1 MSIDIEQF
9 HGVFFDE
16 SDEHLDDM
24 EQLLMSL
31 DIESP
36 DPEELNSIFRAAHSI
51 KGGSGIFG
59 FDALMNLTHVMENL
73 LDKARN
79 NELSITADIVN
90 VLLET
95 LDVLKDTLNAY
106 RDETPVPEDSI
117 AQRIKI
123 LNEVINGQTTDTA
136 SDSSGAP
143 SVQNENTQNES
154 LQDDSF
160 GFFDDEPGDP
170 ASDSDDSFGFF
181 DDEPVNEVSQEE
193 TIQSNSEDDEGFGFF
208 DDALDESNLTQETS
222 TQKSVKEDEGF
233 GFFDDEETLNT
244 TDMSQTDKSGS
255 AVAGTT
261 KTGEHQ
267 GFGFFEDAPSA
278 SNINTS
284 LESAS
289 GNNAQ
294 SANTPS
300 NTATTSSNV
309 KAPTSGAAPTSTQA
323 KTPSKP
329 PAKKSTARESA
340 SIRVDTT
347 KIDAMVNLVG
357 ELVITQ
363 SMLSM
368 IGQDV
373 EGQVGER
380 LQLAIDELQRNT
392 REIQES
398 VMSMRMLPLTATF
411 NRFPRL
417 VRDLAGK
424 LGKQVELVLQGGST
438 EIDKSLIEK
447 IVDPLTHL
455 VRNSIDHGI
464 ETPEKRAAAGK
475 PEKGTVILSAEQ
487 KGGSIIIS
495 IIDDG
500 GGLHRDKILDKAR
513 SNGLAVSDDM
523 PDSEVWQLIFQP
535 GFSTAEAITDVSGR
549 GVGMDVVRRNIES
562 IGGRIDIESSAGEG
576 SAFFIHLPL
585 TLAIVDGMCVSVG
598 KQIFVIPLLNIIES
612 FQPTKQQLKTLGND
626 TVLYI
631 RDQYWPLVPL
641 YDFMEVEGAA
651 LSPTEGIVV
660 LLESSKKRFG
670 ILVDA
675 LVGQQQVVIKSLE
688 EHYRKVA
695 GIAGATIMG
704 DGKVALIIDA
714 DSIATTYT
722 SSQIEELLS

>member
-31 DIESP
+31 DVESP

-79 NELSITADIVN
+79 NELSVTADIVN

-117 AQRIKI
+117 AERIKI
-123 LNEVINGQTTDTA
+123 LNGVINGQSTDAA
-136 SDSSGAP
+136 SGDGDDSSEV
-143 SVQNENTQNES
+143 SVNAQNES
-154 LQDDSF
+154 AQDDSF
-160 GFFDDEPGDP
+160 GFFDDEPNS
-170 ASDSDDSFGFF
+170 AIEAADDSFGFF
-181 DDEPVNEVSQEE
+181 DDEPVNEALSHGDN
-193 TIQSNSEDDEGFGFF
+193 TKSENNDD
-208 DDALDESNLTQETS
+208 D
-222 TQKSVKEDEGF
+222 GF
-233 GFFDDEETLNT
+233 GFFDDEISNNT
-244 TDMSQTDKSGS
+244 VDAQTE
-255 AVAGTT
+255 TT
-261 KTGEHQ
+261 KAETAEVEQ

-278 SNINTS
+278 TNINTS
-284 LESAS
+284 LEIAS
-289 GNNAQ
+289 SNNAQ
-294 SANTPS
+294 SASTQL
-300 NTATTSSNV
+300 NTATTSNND
-309 KAPTSGAAPTSTQA
+309 KAPTSGVAPTTTQA
-323 KTPSKP
+323 KTPPKP

-464 ETPEKRAAAGK
+464 EMPDKRVAAGK

-513 SNGLAVSDDM
+513 SNGLTVSDDM

-641 YDFMEVEGAA
+641 YDFMEVEDAA

-670 ILVDA
+670 VLVDA

>member
-31 DIESP
+31 DVESP

-79 NELSITADIVN
+79 NELSVTADIVN

-117 AQRIKI
+117 AERIKI
-123 LNEVINGQTTDTA
+123 LNGVINGQSTDAAPGDGDDA
-136 SDSSGAP
+136 SEV
-143 SVQNENTQNES
+143 SVNAQNES
-154 LQDDSF
+154 AQDDSF
-160 GFFDDEPGDP
+160 GFFDDEPNS
-170 ASDSDDSFGFF
+170 AIEAADDSFGFF
-181 DDEPVNEVSQEE
+181 DDEPVNEALSHGDN
-193 TIQSNSEDDEGFGFF
+193 TKSENNDD
-208 DDALDESNLTQETS
+208 D
-222 TQKSVKEDEGF
+222 GF
-233 GFFDDEETLNT
+233 GFFDDEISNNT
-244 TDMSQTDKSGS
+244 VDAQTE
-255 AVAGTT
+255 TT
-261 KTGEHQ
+261 KAETAEVEQ

-278 SNINTS
+278 TNINTS
-284 LESAS
+284 LEIAS
-289 GNNAQ
+289 SNNAQ
-294 SANTPS
+294 SASTQS
-300 NTATTSSNV
+300 NTATTSNND
-309 KAPTSGAAPTSTQA
+309 KAPTSGVAPTTTQA
-323 KTPSKP
+323 KTPPKP

-363 SMLSM
+363 SMLSL

-464 ETPEKRAAAGK
+464 EMPDKRVAAGK

-513 SNGLAVSDDM
+513 SNGLTVSDDM

-562 IGGRIDIESSAGEG
+562 IGGRIDIESSVGEG

-641 YDFMEVEGAA
+641 YDFMEVEDAA

-670 ILVDA
+670 VLVDA

>member
-31 DIESP
+31 DVESP

-79 NELSITADIVN
+79 NELSVTADIVN

-117 AQRIKI
+117 AERIKI
-123 LNEVINGQTTDTA
+123 LNGVINGQSTDAA
-136 SDSSGAP
+136 SGDGDDSSEV
-143 SVQNENTQNES
+143 SVNAQNES
-154 LQDDSF
+154 AQDDSF
-160 GFFDDEPGDP
+160 GFFDDEPNS
-170 ASDSDDSFGFF
+170 AIEAADDSFGFF
-181 DDEPVNEVSQEE
+181 DDEPVNEALSHGDN
-193 TIQSNSEDDEGFGFF
+193 TKSENNDD
-208 DDALDESNLTQETS
+208 D
-222 TQKSVKEDEGF
+222 GF
-233 GFFDDEETLNT
+233 GFFDDEISNNT
-244 TDMSQTDKSGS
+244 VGAQT
-255 AVAGTT
+255 ATT
-261 KTGEHQ
+261 KAETAEVEQ

-278 SNINTS
+278 TNINTS
-284 LESAS
+284 LDIAS
-289 GNNAQ
+289 SNNAQ
-294 SANTPS
+294 SASTQS
-300 NTATTSSNV
+300 NTSTTSNND
-309 KAPTSGAAPTSTQA
+309 KAPTSGVAPTTTQV
-323 KTPSKP
+323 KTPPKP

-464 ETPEKRAAAGK
+464 EMPDKRVAAGK

-513 SNGLAVSDDM
+513 SNGLTVSDDM

-641 YDFMEVEGAA
+641 YDFMEVEDAA

-670 ILVDA
+670 VLVDA

>member
-31 DIESP
+31 DVESP

-79 NELSITADIVN
+79 NELSVTADIVN

-117 AQRIKI
+117 AERIKI
-123 LNEVINGQTTDTA
+123 LNGVINGQSTDA
-136 SDSSGAP
+136 APGDGDDSSEV
-143 SVQNENTQNES
+143 SVNAQNES
-154 LQDDSF
+154 AQDDSF
-160 GFFDDEPGDP
+160 GFFDDEPNS
-170 ASDSDDSFGFF
+170 AIEAADDSFGFF
-181 DDEPVNEVSQEE
+181 DDEPVNEVLSHGDN
-193 TIQSNSEDDEGFGFF
+193 TKSENNDD
-208 DDALDESNLTQETS
+208 D
-222 TQKSVKEDEGF
+222 GF
-233 GFFDDEETLNT
+233 GFFDDEISKNTVDAQTETTNAET
-244 TDMSQTDKSGS
+244 
-255 AVAGTT
+255 AEV
-261 KTGEHQ
+261 EQ

-278 SNINTS
+278 TNINTS
-284 LESAS
+284 LEIAS
-289 GNNAQ
+289 SNNAQ
-294 SANTPS
+294 SASTQL
-300 NTATTSSNV
+300 NTATTSNND
-309 KAPTSGAAPTSTQA
+309 KAPTSGVAPTTTQA
-323 KTPSKP
+323 KTPPKP

-464 ETPEKRAAAGK
+464 EMPDKRVAAGK

-513 SNGLAVSDDM
+513 SNGLTVSDDM

-641 YDFMEVEGAA
+641 YDFMEVEDAA

-670 ILVDA
+670 VLVDA

>member
-31 DIESP
+31 DVESP

-79 NELSITADIVN
+79 NELSVTADIVN

-117 AQRIKI
+117 AERIKI
-123 LNEVINGQTTDTA
+123 LNGVINGQSTDAAPGDGDDA
-136 SDSSGAP
+136 SEV
-143 SVQNENTQNES
+143 SVNAQNES
-154 LQDDSF
+154 AQDDSF
-160 GFFDDEPGDP
+160 GFFDDDP
-170 ASDSDDSFGFF
+170 NSAIEAADDSFGFF
-181 DDEPVNEVSQEE
+181 DNEPVNEALSHGDN
-193 TIQSNSEDDEGFGFF
+193 TKSENNDD
-208 DDALDESNLTQETS
+208 D
-222 TQKSVKEDEGF
+222 GF
-233 GFFDDEETLNT
+233 GFFDDEISNNT
-244 TDMSQTDKSGS
+244 VDAQTE
-255 AVAGTT
+255 TT
-261 KTGEHQ
+261 KAETAEVEQ

-278 SNINTS
+278 TNINTS
-284 LESAS
+284 LEIAS
-289 GNNAQ
+289 SNNAQ
-294 SANTPS
+294 SASTQL
-300 NTATTSSNV
+300 NTATTSNND
-309 KAPTSGAAPTSTQA
+309 KAPTSGVAPTTTQA
-323 KTPSKP
+323 KTPPKP

-363 SMLSM
+363 SMLSL

-464 ETPEKRAAAGK
+464 EMPDKRVAAGK

-513 SNGLAVSDDM
+513 SNGLTVSDDM

-641 YDFMEVEGAA
+641 YDFMEVEDAA

-670 ILVDA
+670 VLVDA

>member
-31 DIESP
+31 DVESP

-79 NELSITADIVN
+79 NELSVTADIVN

-117 AQRIKI
+117 AERIKI
-123 LNEVINGQTTDTA
+123 LNGVINGQSTDAA
-136 SDSSGAP
+136 SGDGDDASEV
-143 SVQNENTQNES
+143 SVNAQNES
-154 LQDDSF
+154 AQDDSF
-160 GFFDDEPGDP
+160 GFFDDEPNS
-170 ASDSDDSFGFF
+170 AIEAADDSFGFF
-181 DDEPVNEVSQEE
+181 DDEPVNEVLSHGDN
-193 TIQSNSEDDEGFGFF
+193 TKSENNDD
-208 DDALDESNLTQETS
+208 D
-222 TQKSVKEDEGF
+222 GF
-233 GFFDDEETLNT
+233 GFFDDEISNNT
-244 TDMSQTDKSGS
+244 VGAQT
-255 AVAGTT
+255 ATT
-261 KTGEHQ
+261 KAETAEVEQ

-278 SNINTS
+278 TNINTS
-284 LESAS
+284 LEIAS
-289 GNNAQ
+289 SNNAQ
-294 SANTPS
+294 SASTQL
-300 NTATTSSNV
+300 NTATTSNND
-309 KAPTSGAAPTSTQA
+309 KAPTSGVAPTTTQA
-323 KTPSKP
+323 KTPPKP

-464 ETPEKRAAAGK
+464 EMPDKRVAAGK

-513 SNGLAVSDDM
+513 SNGLTVSDDM

-641 YDFMEVEGAA
+641 YDFMEVEDAA

-670 ILVDA
+670 VLVDA

>member
-31 DIESP
+31 DVESP

-79 NELSITADIVN
+79 NELSVTADIVN

-117 AQRIKI
+117 AERIKI
-123 LNEVINGQTTDTA
+123 LNGVINGQSTDA
-136 SDSSGAP
+136 APGDGDDSSEV
-143 SVQNENTQNES
+143 SVNAQNES
-154 LQDDSF
+154 AQDDSF
-160 GFFDDEPGDP
+160 GFFDDEPNS
-170 ASDSDDSFGFF
+170 AIEAADDSFGFF
-181 DDEPVNEVSQEE
+181 DEESVNEALSHDDN
-193 TIQSNSEDDEGFGFF
+193 TKSENNDD
-208 DDALDESNLTQETS
+208 D
-222 TQKSVKEDEGF
+222 GF
-233 GFFDDEETLNT
+233 GFFDDEISNNT
-244 TDMSQTDKSGS
+244 VDAQTE
-255 AVAGTT
+255 TT
-261 KTGEHQ
+261 KAETAEVEQ

-278 SNINTS
+278 TNINTS
-284 LESAS
+284 LEIAS
-289 GNNAQ
+289 SNNAQ
-294 SANTPS
+294 SASTQLNI
-300 NTATTSSNV
+300 ATTSNND
-309 KAPTSGAAPTSTQA
+309 KAPTTGVVPTTTQA
-323 KTPSKP
+323 KTPPKP

-464 ETPEKRAAAGK
+464 EMPDKRVAAGK

-513 SNGLAVSDDM
+513 SNGLTVSDDM

-641 YDFMEVEGAA
+641 YDFMEVEDAA

-670 ILVDA
+670 VLVDA

>member
-31 DIESP
+31 DVESP

-79 NELSITADIVN
+79 NEIAVTADIVN

-106 RDETPVPEDSI
+106 RDETAIPKGNIDD
-117 AQRIKI
+117 RIKI
-123 LNEVINGQTTDTA
+123 LNGVINEQSTDA
-136 SDSSGAP
+136 ELSENGALP
-143 SVQNENTQNES
+143 EISANTQSEDNPDE
-154 LQDDSF
+154 SF
-160 GFFDDEPGDP
+160 GFFDDEPTNAG
-170 ASDSDDSFGFF
+170 ANSDDGFGFF
-181 DDEPVNEVSQEE
+181 DDEPIKEELSYNEQAKSER
-193 TIQSNSEDDEGFGFF
+193 NEDD
-208 DDALDESNLTQETS
+208 
-222 TQKSVKEDEGF
+222 GF
-233 GFFDDEETLNT
+233 GFFDDEIPHNSVA
-244 TDMSQTDKSGS
+244 SQTDASV
-255 AVAGTT
+255 AVTT
-261 KTGEHQ
+261 ETIEIETGEEEQ
-267 GFGFFEDAPSA
+267 GFGFFEDVPSA
-278 SNINTS
+278 RHINTT
-284 LESAS
+284 LETAS
-289 GNNAQ
+289 SNHSQ
-294 SANTPS
+294 SAAKQPS
-300 NTATTSSNV
+300 FAATTDLHKTTNTSAASAPAKPVAKPSS
-309 KAPTSGAAPTSTQA
+309 
-323 KTPSKP
+323 
-329 PAKKSTARESA
+329 KKSTARESA
-340 SIRVDTT
+340 SIRVDTA

-368 IGQDV
+368 VGQEV

-464 ETPEKRAAAGK
+464 EMPEKRAAAGK
-475 PEKGTVILSAEQ
+475 SEKGTVILSAEQ

-523 PDSEVWQLIFQP
+523 PDAEVWQLIFQP

-641 YDFMEVEGAA
+641 YDFMEVEDAA

-714 DSIATTYT
+714 DSIATTYP
-722 SSQIEELLS
+722 SSQIKELLS

>member
-31 DIESP
+31 DVESP

-79 NELSITADIVN
+79 NELSVTADIVN

-117 AQRIKI
+117 AERIKI
-123 LNEVINGQTTDTA
+123 LNGVINGQSTDLA
-136 SDSSGAP
+136 PGDGDDSSEV
-143 SVQNENTQNES
+143 SVNAQNES
-154 LQDDSF
+154 AQDDSF
-160 GFFDDEPGDP
+160 GFFDDEPNS
-170 ASDSDDSFGFF
+170 AIAAADDSFGFF
-181 DDEPVNEVSQEE
+181 DDEPVYEALSHGDN
-193 TIQSNSEDDEGFGFF
+193 TKSENNDD
-208 DDALDESNLTQETS
+208 D
-222 TQKSVKEDEGF
+222 GF
-233 GFFDDEETLNT
+233 GFFDDEISNNT
-244 TDMSQTDKSGS
+244 VDAQTE
-255 AVAGTT
+255 TT
-261 KTGEHQ
+261 KAETAEVEQ

-278 SNINTS
+278 TNINTS
-284 LESAS
+284 LEIAS
-289 GNNAQ
+289 SNNAQ
-294 SANTPS
+294 STSTQS
-300 NTATTSSNV
+300 NTATTSNSNND
-309 KAPTSGAAPTSTQA
+309 KAPRSGVAPTTTQA
-323 KTPSKP
+323 KTPPKP

-424 LGKQVELVLQGGST
+424 LGKQVELVLQGGTT

-464 ETPEKRAAAGK
+464 EMPDKRVAAGK

-513 SNGLAVSDDM
+513 SNGLTVSDDM

-641 YDFMEVEGAA
+641 YDFMEVEDAA

-670 ILVDA
+670 VLVDA

>member
-31 DIESP
+31 DVESP

-79 NELSITADIVN
+79 NELSVTADIVN

-117 AQRIKI
+117 AERIKI
-123 LNEVINGQTTDTA
+123 LNGVINGQSTDAA
-136 SDSSGAP
+136 SGDGDDASEV
-143 SVQNENTQNES
+143 SVNAQNES
-154 LQDDSF
+154 AQDDSF
-160 GFFDDEPGDP
+160 GFFDDEPNS
-170 ASDSDDSFGFF
+170 AIEAADDSFGFF
-181 DDEPVNEVSQEE
+181 DDEPVNEALSHGDN
-193 TIQSNSEDDEGFGFF
+193 TKSENNDD
-208 DDALDESNLTQETS
+208 D
-222 TQKSVKEDEGF
+222 GF
-233 GFFDDEETLNT
+233 GFFDDEISNNT
-244 TDMSQTDKSGS
+244 VGAQT
-255 AVAGTT
+255 ATT
-261 KTGEHQ
+261 KAETAEVEQ

-278 SNINTS
+278 TNINTS
-284 LESAS
+284 LEIAS
-289 GNNAQ
+289 SNNAQ
-294 SANTPS
+294 SASTQS
-300 NTATTSSNV
+300 NTATTSNND
-309 KAPTSGAAPTSTQA
+309 KAPTSGVAPTTTQA
-323 KTPSKP
+323 KTPPKP

-464 ETPEKRAAAGK
+464 EMPDKRVAAGK

-513 SNGLAVSDDM
+513 SNGLTVSDDM

-641 YDFMEVEGAA
+641 YDFMEVEDAA

-670 ILVDA
+670 VLVDA

>member
-31 DIESP
+31 DVESP

-79 NELSITADIVN
+79 NELSVTADIVN

-117 AQRIKI
+117 AERIKI
-123 LNEVINGQTTDTA
+123 LNGVINGQSTDAA
-136 SDSSGAP
+136 SGDGDDASEV
-143 SVQNENTQNES
+143 SVNAQNES
-154 LQDDSF
+154 AQDDSF
-160 GFFDDEPGDP
+160 GFFDDEPNS
-170 ASDSDDSFGFF
+170 AIEAADDSFGFF
-181 DDEPVNEVSQEE
+181 DNEPVNEALSHGDN
-193 TIQSNSEDDEGFGFF
+193 TKSENNDD
-208 DDALDESNLTQETS
+208 D
-222 TQKSVKEDEGF
+222 GF
-233 GFFDDEETLNT
+233 GFFDDEISNNT
-244 TDMSQTDKSGS
+244 VDAQTE
-255 AVAGTT
+255 TT
-261 KTGEHQ
+261 KAETAEVEQ

-278 SNINTS
+278 TNINTS
-284 LESAS
+284 LEIAS
-289 GNNAQ
+289 SNNAQ
-294 SANTPS
+294 SASTQL
-300 NTATTSSNV
+300 NTATTSNND
-309 KAPTSGAAPTSTQA
+309 KAPTTGVAPTTTQA
-323 KTPSKP
+323 KTPPKP

-464 ETPEKRAAAGK
+464 EMPDKRVAAGK

-513 SNGLAVSDDM
+513 SNGLTVSDDM

-641 YDFMEVEGAA
+641 YDFMEVEDAA

-670 ILVDA
+670 VLVDA

>member
-31 DIESP
+31 DVESP

-79 NELSITADIVN
+79 NELSVTADIVN

-117 AQRIKI
+117 AERIKI
-123 LNEVINGQTTDTA
+123 LNGVINGQSTDAAPGDGDDA
-136 SDSSGAP
+136 SEV
-143 SVQNENTQNES
+143 SVNAQNES
-154 LQDDSF
+154 AQDDSF
-160 GFFDDEPGDP
+160 GFFDDEPNS
-170 ASDSDDSFGFF
+170 AIEAADDSFGFF
-181 DDEPVNEVSQEE
+181 DDEPVNEVLSHGDN
-193 TIQSNSEDDEGFGFF
+193 TKSENNDD
-208 DDALDESNLTQETS
+208 D
-222 TQKSVKEDEGF
+222 GF
-233 GFFDDEETLNT
+233 GFFDDEISNNT
-244 TDMSQTDKSGS
+244 VDAQTE
-255 AVAGTT
+255 TT
-261 KTGEHQ
+261 KAETAEVEQ

-278 SNINTS
+278 TNINTS
-284 LESAS
+284 LEIAS
-289 GNNAQ
+289 SNNAQ
-294 SANTPS
+294 SASTQS
-300 NTATTSSNV
+300 NTATTSNND
-309 KAPTSGAAPTSTQA
+309 KAPTSGVAPTTTQA
-323 KTPSKP
+323 KTPPKP

-363 SMLSM
+363 SMLSL

-464 ETPEKRAAAGK
+464 EMPDKRVAAGK

-513 SNGLAVSDDM
+513 SNGLTVSDDM

-641 YDFMEVEGAA
+641 YDFMEVEDAA

-670 ILVDA
+670 VLVDA

>member
-16 SDEHLDDM
+16 SDEHLDAM
-24 EQLLMSL
+24 EQLLMAL
-31 DIESP
+31 DVDAP
-36 DPEELNSIFRAAHSI
+36 DAEELNSIFRAAHSI

-79 NELSITADIVN
+79 QELVITTNIVN

-95 LDVLKDTLNAY
+95 LDVLKATLDAY
-106 RDETPVPEDSI
+106 RNDSPVPEQDIST
-117 AQRIKI
+117 RIEL
-123 LNEVINGQTTDTA
+123 LNGVINGKSIQPDAKKSATDTDLDDGFGFFDDSINSAEEGNTEDA
-136 SDSSGAP
+136 SDEA
-143 SVQNENTQNES
+143 
-154 LQDDSF
+154 F
-160 GFFDDEPGDP
+160 GFFDDEPNVL
-170 ASDSDDSFGFF
+170 ATT
-181 DDEPVNEVSQEE
+181 EE
-193 TIQSNSEDDEGFGFF
+193 DQGFGFF
-208 DDALDESNLTQETS
+208 DDSPASLAP
-222 TQKSVKEDEGF
+222 
-233 GFFDDEETLNT
+233 
-244 TDMSQTDKSGS
+244 TDK
-255 AVAGTT
+255 
-261 KTGEHQ
+261 HD
-267 GFGFFEDAPSA
+267 GFGFFEDIA
-278 SNINTS
+278 
-284 LESAS
+284 
-289 GNNAQ
+289 
-294 SANTPS
+294 TPEP
-300 NTATTSSNV
+300 
-309 KAPTSGAAPTSTQA
+309 KAPLHTEKLSEESDLAQIAKLSGVGQRTKVENQNSPPSPPTKKVAQKQS
-323 KTPSKP
+323 
-329 PAKKSTARESA
+329 KKSNLKEAS

-347 KIDAMVNLVG
+347 KIDSMVNLVG

-368 IGQDV
+368 IGEEV

-380 LQLAIDELQRNT
+380 MQLAIAELQRNT

-424 LGKQVELVLQGGST
+424 LNKKVELVLQGGTT

-464 ETPEKRAAAGK
+464 ELPEKRVAAGK
-475 PEKGTVILSAEQ
+475 PEQGTVILSAEQ

-500 GGLHRDKILDKAR
+500 GGLHRDKIMEKAR
-513 SNGLAVSDDM
+513 SNGLAVTDDM
-523 PDSEVWQLIFQP
+523 PDAQVWQLIFQA

-576 SAFFIHLPL
+576 SGFFIHLPL

-598 KQIFVIPLLNIIES
+598 NQIFVIPLLNIIES

-641 YDFMEVEGAA
+641 CDFMDVEGGA
-651 LSPTEGIVV
+651 SNPTEGVVV

-722 SSQIEELLS
+722 SSQLEELLS

>member
-31 DIESP
+31 DVESP

-79 NELSITADIVN
+79 NELSVTADIVN

-117 AQRIKI
+117 AERIKI
-123 LNEVINGQTTDTA
+123 LNGVINGQSTDLA
-136 SDSSGAP
+136 PGDGDDSSEV
-143 SVQNENTQNES
+143 SVNAQNKS
-154 LQDDSF
+154 AQDDSF
-160 GFFDDEPGDP
+160 GFFDDEPNS
-170 ASDSDDSFGFF
+170 AIEAADDSFGFF
-181 DDEPVNEVSQEE
+181 DDEPVNEALSHDDN
-193 TIQSNSEDDEGFGFF
+193 TKSENNDDDGFGFF
-208 DDALDESNLTQETS
+208 DNEISNSTVDA
-222 TQKSVKEDEGF
+222 
-233 GFFDDEETLNT
+233 
-244 TDMSQTDKSGS
+244 QTE
-255 AVAGTT
+255 TT
-261 KTGEHQ
+261 KAKTAEEEQ

-278 SNINTS
+278 TNINTS
-284 LESAS
+284 LEIASSNNVQSAS
-289 GNNAQ
+289 TQ
-294 SANTPS
+294 L
-300 NTATTSSNV
+300 NTATTSNND
-309 KAPTSGAAPTSTQA
+309 KAPTSGVAPTTTQA
-323 KTPSKP
+323 KTPPKP

-464 ETPEKRAAAGK
+464 EMPDKRVAAGK

-487 KGGSIIIS
+487 KGGSIIINNT
-495 IIDDG
+495 DNG

-513 SNGLAVSDDM
+513 SNGLTVSDDM

-641 YDFMEVEGAA
+641 YDFMEVEDAA

-670 ILVDA
+670 VLVDA

>member
-24 EQLLMSL
+24 EQLLMNL
-31 DIESP
+31 DVESP

-79 NELSITADIVN
+79 NELSVTADIVN

-117 AQRIKI
+117 AERIKI
-123 LNEVINGQTTDTA
+123 LNGVINGQSTDA
-136 SDSSGAP
+136 AP
-143 SVQNENTQNES
+143 GDGDDPSEVSVNAQNES
-154 LQDDSF
+154 AQDDSF
-160 GFFDDEPGDP
+160 GFFDDEPNG
-170 ASDSDDSFGFF
+170 AIEAADDGFGFF
-181 DDEPVNEVSQEE
+181 DDEPVNEAHSH
-193 TIQSNSEDDEGFGFF
+193 DDNTKSDNN
-208 DDALDESNLTQETS
+208 DDD
-222 TQKSVKEDEGF
+222 GF
-233 GFFDDEETLNT
+233 GFFDDEISNDTV
-244 TDMSQTDKSGS
+244 DAQTE
-255 AVAGTT
+255 TT
-261 KTGEHQ
+261 KTETAEEEQ

-278 SNINTS
+278 TNINTS
-284 LESAS
+284 LEIAS
-289 GNNAQ
+289 SNNAQ
-294 SANTPS
+294 SASTQS
-300 NTATTSSNV
+300 NTATTSNND
-309 KAPTSGAAPTSTQA
+309 KAPTSGVAPTTTQA
-323 KTPSKP
+323 KTPPKP

-464 ETPEKRAAAGK
+464 EMPDKRVAAGK

-513 SNGLAVSDDM
+513 SNGLTVSDDM

-641 YDFMEVEGAA
+641 YDFMEVEDAA

-670 ILVDA
+670 VLVDA

>member
-31 DIESP
+31 DVESP

-79 NELSITADIVN
+79 NELSVTADIVN

-117 AQRIKI
+117 AERIKI
-123 LNEVINGQTTDTA
+123 LNGVINGQSTDAA
-136 SDSSGAP
+136 SGDGDDASEV
-143 SVQNENTQNES
+143 SVNAQNES
-154 LQDDSF
+154 AQDDSF
-160 GFFDDEPGDP
+160 GFFDDEPNS
-170 ASDSDDSFGFF
+170 AIEAADDSFGFF
-181 DDEPVNEVSQEE
+181 DDEPVNEALSHGDN
-193 TIQSNSEDDEGFGFF
+193 TKSENNDD
-208 DDALDESNLTQETS
+208 D
-222 TQKSVKEDEGF
+222 GF
-233 GFFDDEETLNT
+233 GFFDDEISNNT
-244 TDMSQTDKSGS
+244 VGAQT
-255 AVAGTT
+255 ATT
-261 KTGEHQ
+261 KAETAEVEQ

-278 SNINTS
+278 TNINTS
-284 LESAS
+284 LEIAS
-289 GNNAQ
+289 SNNAQ
-294 SANTPS
+294 SASTQL
-300 NTATTSSNV
+300 NTATTSNND
-309 KAPTSGAAPTSTQA
+309 KAPTSGVAPTTTQA
-323 KTPSKP
+323 KTPPKP

-464 ETPEKRAAAGK
+464 EMPDKRVAAGN

-513 SNGLAVSDDM
+513 SNGLTVSDDM

-641 YDFMEVEGAA
+641 YDFMEVEDAA

-670 ILVDA
+670 VLVDA

>member
-31 DIESP
+31 DVESP

-79 NELSITADIVN
+79 NELSVTADIVN

-117 AQRIKI
+117 AERIKI
-123 LNEVINGQTTDTA
+123 LNGVINGQSTDAAPGDGDDA
-136 SDSSGAP
+136 SEV
-143 SVQNENTQNES
+143 SVNAQNES
-154 LQDDSF
+154 AQDDSF
-160 GFFDDEPGDP
+160 GFFDDEPNS
-170 ASDSDDSFGFF
+170 AIEAADDSFGFF
-181 DDEPVNEVSQEE
+181 DDEPVNEVLSHGDN
-193 TIQSNSEDDEGFGFF
+193 TKSENNDD
-208 DDALDESNLTQETS
+208 D
-222 TQKSVKEDEGF
+222 GF
-233 GFFDDEETLNT
+233 GFFDDEISNNT
-244 TDMSQTDKSGS
+244 VDAQTE
-255 AVAGTT
+255 TT
-261 KTGEHQ
+261 KAETAEVEQ

-278 SNINTS
+278 TNINTS
-284 LESAS
+284 LEIAS
-289 GNNAQ
+289 SNNAQ
-294 SANTPS
+294 SASTQL
-300 NTATTSSNV
+300 NTATTSNND
-309 KAPTSGAAPTSTQA
+309 KAPTTGVAPTTTQA
-323 KTPSKP
+323 KTPPKP

-363 SMLSM
+363 SMLSL

-464 ETPEKRAAAGK
+464 EMPDKRVAAGK

-513 SNGLAVSDDM
+513 SNGLTVSDDM

-641 YDFMEVEGAA
+641 YDFMEVEDAA

-670 ILVDA
+670 VLVDA

>member
-31 DIESP
+31 DVESP

-79 NELSITADIVN
+79 NELSVTADIVN

-117 AQRIKI
+117 AERIKI
-123 LNEVINGQTTDTA
+123 LNGVINGQSTDAAPGDGDDA
-136 SDSSGAP
+136 SEV
-143 SVQNENTQNES
+143 SVNAQNES
-154 LQDDSF
+154 AQDDSF
-160 GFFDDEPGDP
+160 GFFDDDP
-170 ASDSDDSFGFF
+170 NSAIEAADDSFGFF
-181 DDEPVNEVSQEE
+181 DNEPVNEALSHGDN
-193 TIQSNSEDDEGFGFF
+193 TKSENNDD
-208 DDALDESNLTQETS
+208 D
-222 TQKSVKEDEGF
+222 GF
-233 GFFDDEETLNT
+233 GFFDDEISNNT
-244 TDMSQTDKSGS
+244 VDAQTE
-255 AVAGTT
+255 TT
-261 KTGEHQ
+261 KAETAEVEQ

-278 SNINTS
+278 TNINTS
-284 LESAS
+284 LEIAS
-289 GNNAQ
+289 SNNAQ
-294 SANTPS
+294 SASTQL
-300 NTATTSSNV
+300 NTATTSNND
-309 KAPTSGAAPTSTQA
+309 KAPTTGVAPTTTQA
-323 KTPSKP
+323 KTPPKP

-464 ETPEKRAAAGK
+464 EMPDKRVAAGK

-513 SNGLAVSDDM
+513 SNGLTVSDDM

-641 YDFMEVEGAA
+641 YDFMEVEDAA

-670 ILVDA
+670 VLVDA

>member
-31 DIESP
+31 DVESP

-79 NELSITADIVN
+79 NELSVTADIVN

-117 AQRIKI
+117 AERIKI
-123 LNEVINGQTTDTA
+123 LNGVINGQSTDAT
-136 SDSSGAP
+136 SGDGDDSSEV
-143 SVQNENTQNES
+143 SVNAQNES
-154 LQDDSF
+154 AQDDSF
-160 GFFDDEPGDP
+160 GFFDDDP
-170 ASDSDDSFGFF
+170 NSAIEAADDSFGFF
-181 DDEPVNEVSQEE
+181 DNEPVNEALSHGDN
-193 TIQSNSEDDEGFGFF
+193 TKSENNDD
-208 DDALDESNLTQETS
+208 D
-222 TQKSVKEDEGF
+222 GF
-233 GFFDDEETLNT
+233 GFFDDEISNDTV
-244 TDMSQTDKSGS
+244 DAQTE
-255 AVAGTT
+255 TT
-261 KTGEHQ
+261 KTETAEEER

-278 SNINTS
+278 TNINTS
-284 LESAS
+284 LEIAS
-289 GNNAQ
+289 SNNAQ
-294 SANTPS
+294 SASTQS
-300 NTATTSSNV
+300 NTATTSNND
-309 KAPTSGAAPTSTQA
+309 KAPTTGVAPTTTQA
-323 KTPSKP
+323 KTPTKP
-329 PAKKSTARESA
+329 SAKKSTARESA

-464 ETPEKRAAAGK
+464 EMPDKRVAAGK

-513 SNGLAVSDDM
+513 SNGLTVSDDM

-641 YDFMEVEGAA
+641 YDFMEVEDAA

-670 ILVDA
+670 VLVDA

>member
-31 DIESP
+31 DVESP

-79 NELSITADIVN
+79 NELSVTADIVN

-117 AQRIKI
+117 AERIKI
-123 LNEVINGQTTDTA
+123 LNGVINGQSTDAAPGDGDDA
-136 SDSSGAP
+136 SEV
-143 SVQNENTQNES
+143 SVNAQNES
-154 LQDDSF
+154 AQDDSF
-160 GFFDDEPGDP
+160 GFFDDEPNS
-170 ASDSDDSFGFF
+170 AIEAADDSFGFF
-181 DDEPVNEVSQEE
+181 DNEPVNEALSHGDN
-193 TIQSNSEDDEGFGFF
+193 TKSENNDD
-208 DDALDESNLTQETS
+208 D
-222 TQKSVKEDEGF
+222 GF
-233 GFFDDEETLNT
+233 GFFDDEISKNTVDAQTETTNAET
-244 TDMSQTDKSGS
+244 
-255 AVAGTT
+255 AEV
-261 KTGEHQ
+261 EQ

-278 SNINTS
+278 TNINTS
-284 LESAS
+284 LEIAS
-289 GNNAQ
+289 SNNAQ
-294 SANTPS
+294 SASTQL
-300 NTATTSSNV
+300 NTATTSNND
-309 KAPTSGAAPTSTQA
+309 KAPTSGVAPTTTQA
-323 KTPSKP
+323 KTPPKP

-464 ETPEKRAAAGK
+464 EMPDKRVAAGK

-513 SNGLAVSDDM
+513 SNGLTVSDDM

-641 YDFMEVEGAA
+641 YDFMEVEDAA

-670 ILVDA
+670 VLVDA

>member
-31 DIESP
+31 DVESP

-79 NELSITADIVN
+79 NELSVTADIVN

-117 AQRIKI
+117 AERIKI
-123 LNEVINGQTTDTA
+123 LNGVINGQSTDAAPGDGDDA
-136 SDSSGAP
+136 SEV
-143 SVQNENTQNES
+143 SVNAQNES
-154 LQDDSF
+154 AQDDSF
-160 GFFDDEPGDP
+160 GFFDDEPNS
-170 ASDSDDSFGFF
+170 AIEAADDSFGFF
-181 DDEPVNEVSQEE
+181 DDEPVNEVLSHGDN
-193 TIQSNSEDDEGFGFF
+193 TKSENNDD
-208 DDALDESNLTQETS
+208 D
-222 TQKSVKEDEGF
+222 GF
-233 GFFDDEETLNT
+233 GFFDDEISNNT
-244 TDMSQTDKSGS
+244 VDAQTE
-255 AVAGTT
+255 TT
-261 KTGEHQ
+261 KAETAEVEQ

-278 SNINTS
+278 TNINTS
-284 LESAS
+284 LEIAS
-289 GNNAQ
+289 SNNAQ
-294 SANTPS
+294 SASTQL
-300 NTATTSSNV
+300 NTATTSNND
-309 KAPTSGAAPTSTQA
+309 KAPTSGVAPTTTQA
-323 KTPSKP
+323 KTPPKP

-464 ETPEKRAAAGK
+464 EMPDKRVAAGK

-513 SNGLAVSDDM
+513 SNGLTVSDDM

-641 YDFMEVEGAA
+641 YDFMEVEDAA

-670 ILVDA
+670 VLVDA

>member
-31 DIESP
+31 DVESP

-79 NELSITADIVN
+79 NELSVTADIVN

-117 AQRIKI
+117 AERIKI
-123 LNEVINGQTTDTA
+123 LNGVINGQSTDLA
-136 SDSSGAP
+136 PGDGDDSSEV
-143 SVQNENTQNES
+143 SVNAQNES
-154 LQDDSF
+154 AQDDSF
-160 GFFDDEPGDP
+160 GFFDDEPNS
-170 ASDSDDSFGFF
+170 AIAAADDSFGFF
-181 DDEPVNEVSQEE
+181 DDEPVNEALSHGDN
-193 TIQSNSEDDEGFGFF
+193 TKSENNDD
-208 DDALDESNLTQETS
+208 D
-222 TQKSVKEDEGF
+222 GF
-233 GFFDDEETLNT
+233 GFFDDEISNNT
-244 TDMSQTDKSGS
+244 VDAQTE
-255 AVAGTT
+255 TT
-261 KTGEHQ
+261 KAETAEVEQ

-278 SNINTS
+278 TNINTS
-284 LESAS
+284 LEIAS
-289 GNNAQ
+289 SNNAQ
-294 SANTPS
+294 SASTQL
-300 NTATTSSNV
+300 NTATTSNND
-309 KAPTSGAAPTSTQA
+309 KAPTSGVAPTTTQA
-323 KTPSKP
+323 KTPPKP

-464 ETPEKRAAAGK
+464 EMPDKRVAAGK

-513 SNGLAVSDDM
+513 SNGLTVSDDM

-641 YDFMEVEGAA
+641 YDFMEVEDAA

-670 ILVDA
+670 VLVDA

>member
-31 DIESP
+31 DVESP

-79 NELSITADIVN
+79 NELSVTADIVN

-117 AQRIKI
+117 AERIKI
-123 LNEVINGQTTDTA
+123 LNGVINGQSTDAA
-136 SDSSGAP
+136 SGDGDDASEV
-143 SVQNENTQNES
+143 SVNAQNES
-154 LQDDSF
+154 AQDDSF
-160 GFFDDEPGDP
+160 GFFDDEPNS
-170 ASDSDDSFGFF
+170 AIEAADDSFGFF
-181 DDEPVNEVSQEE
+181 DDEPVNEALSHGDN
-193 TIQSNSEDDEGFGFF
+193 TKSENNDD
-208 DDALDESNLTQETS
+208 D
-222 TQKSVKEDEGF
+222 GF
-233 GFFDDEETLNT
+233 GFFDDEISNNT
-244 TDMSQTDKSGS
+244 VGAQT
-255 AVAGTT
+255 ATT
-261 KTGEHQ
+261 KAETAEVEQ

-278 SNINTS
+278 TNINTS
-284 LESAS
+284 LEIAS
-289 GNNAQ
+289 SNNAQ
-294 SANTPS
+294 SASTQL
-300 NTATTSSNV
+300 NTATTSNND
-309 KAPTSGAAPTSTQA
+309 KAPTSGVAPTTTQA
-323 KTPSKP
+323 KTPPKP
-329 PAKKSTARESA
+329 PAKKSAARESA

-464 ETPEKRAAAGK
+464 EMPDKRVAAGK

-513 SNGLAVSDDM
+513 SNGLTVSDDM

-612 FQPTKQQLKTLGND
+612 FQSTKQQLKTLGND

-641 YDFMEVEGAA
+641 YDFMEVEDAA

-670 ILVDA
+670 VLVDA

>member
-31 DIESP
+31 DVESP

-79 NELSITADIVN
+79 NELSVTADIVN

-117 AQRIKI
+117 AERIKI
-123 LNEVINGQTTDTA
+123 LNGVINGQSTDAAPGDGDDA
-136 SDSSGAP
+136 SEV
-143 SVQNENTQNES
+143 SVNAQNES
-154 LQDDSF
+154 AQDDSF
-160 GFFDDEPGDP
+160 GFFDDEPNS
-170 ASDSDDSFGFF
+170 AIEAADDSFGFF
-181 DDEPVNEVSQEE
+181 DNEPVNEALSHGDN
-193 TIQSNSEDDEGFGFF
+193 TKSENNDD
-208 DDALDESNLTQETS
+208 D
-222 TQKSVKEDEGF
+222 GF
-233 GFFDDEETLNT
+233 GFFDDEISNNT
-244 TDMSQTDKSGS
+244 VDAQTE
-255 AVAGTT
+255 TT
-261 KTGEHQ
+261 KAETAEVEQ

-278 SNINTS
+278 TNINTS
-284 LESAS
+284 LEIAS
-289 GNNAQ
+289 SNNAQ
-294 SANTPS
+294 SASTQS
-300 NTATTSSNV
+300 NTATTSNND
-309 KAPTSGAAPTSTQA
+309 KAPTTGVAPTTTQA
-323 KTPSKP
+323 KTPPKP

-363 SMLSM
+363 SMLSL

-464 ETPEKRAAAGK
+464 EMPDKRVAAGK

-513 SNGLAVSDDM
+513 SNGLTVSDDM

-641 YDFMEVEGAA
+641 YDFMEVEDAA

-670 ILVDA
+670 VLVDA

>member
-1 MSIDIEQF
+1 MSINIEQF
-9 HGVFFDE
+9 HSVFFDE

-31 DIESP
+31 DVESP

-79 NELSITADIVN
+79 NELSMTAAIVN

-117 AQRIKI
+117 AERITI
-123 LNEVINGQTTDTA
+123 LNGVINAQTSDIAIDA
-136 SDSSGAP
+136 SGESSNAIEDMPNEGA
-143 SVQNENTQNES
+143 
-154 LQDDSF
+154 QDDGF
-160 GFFDDEPGDP
+160 GFFDDDLNG
-170 ASDSDDSFGFF
+170 SVSVSDDGFGFF
-181 DDEPVNEVSQEE
+181 DDEPVNEDVIQDETTQKNAEE
-193 TIQSNSEDDEGFGFF
+193 GDGFGFF
-208 DDALDESNLTQETS
+208 DETLSANQVNTALEAQSSNEVQSASTQSDTTPTSNDVKALKSGAASTS
-222 TQKSVKEDEGF
+222 TQTSTPPK
-233 GFFDDEETLNT
+233 
-244 TDMSQTDKSGS
+244 
-255 AVAGTT
+255 
-261 KTGEHQ
+261 
-267 GFGFFEDAPSA
+267 PSA
-278 SNINTS
+278 
-284 LESAS
+284 
-289 GNNAQ
+289 
-294 SANTPS
+294 
-300 NTATTSSNV
+300 
-309 KAPTSGAAPTSTQA
+309 
-323 KTPSKP
+323 
-329 PAKKSTARESA
+329 KKGTARESA

-464 ETPEKRAAAGK
+464 ESPEKRVAAGK

-513 SNGLAVSDDM
+513 SNGLAVSADM
-523 PDSEVWQLIFQP
+523 PDSEVWQLIFQA

-612 FQPTKQQLKTLGND
+612 FQPTKQQIKTLGND

-641 YDFMEVEGAA
+641 YDFMEVEDAA

-670 ILVDA
+670 VLVDA

-722 SSQIEELLS
+722 SNQIEELVS

>member
-31 DIESP
+31 DVESP

-79 NELSITADIVN
+79 NELSVTADIVN

-117 AQRIKI
+117 AERIKI
-123 LNEVINGQTTDTA
+123 LNGVINGQSTDAAPGDGDDA
-136 SDSSGAP
+136 SEV
-143 SVQNENTQNES
+143 SVNAQNES
-154 LQDDSF
+154 AQDDSF
-160 GFFDDEPGDP
+160 GFFDDEPNS
-170 ASDSDDSFGFF
+170 AIEAADDSFGFF
-181 DDEPVNEVSQEE
+181 DNEPVNEALSHGDN
-193 TIQSNSEDDEGFGFF
+193 TKSENNDD
-208 DDALDESNLTQETS
+208 D
-222 TQKSVKEDEGF
+222 GF
-233 GFFDDEETLNT
+233 GFFDDEISNNT
-244 TDMSQTDKSGS
+244 VDAQTE
-255 AVAGTT
+255 TT
-261 KTGEHQ
+261 KAETAEVEQ

-278 SNINTS
+278 TNINTS
-284 LESAS
+284 LEIAS
-289 GNNAQ
+289 SNNAQ
-294 SANTPS
+294 SASTQS
-300 NTATTSSNV
+300 NTATTSNND
-309 KAPTSGAAPTSTQA
+309 KAPTSGVAPTTTQA
-323 KTPSKP
+323 KTPPKP

-464 ETPEKRAAAGK
+464 EMPDKRVAAGK

-513 SNGLAVSDDM
+513 SNGLTVSDDM

-562 IGGRIDIESSAGEG
+562 IGGRIDIESSVGEG

-641 YDFMEVEGAA
+641 YDFMEVEDAA

-670 ILVDA
+670 VLVDA

>member
-31 DIESP
+31 DVESP

-79 NELSITADIVN
+79 NELSVTADIVN

-117 AQRIKI
+117 AERIKI
-123 LNEVINGQTTDTA
+123 LNGVINGQSTDAA
-136 SDSSGAP
+136 SGDGDDSSEV
-143 SVQNENTQNES
+143 SVNAQNES
-154 LQDDSF
+154 AQDDSF
-160 GFFDDEPGDP
+160 GFFDDEPNS
-170 ASDSDDSFGFF
+170 AIEAADDSFGFF
-181 DDEPVNEVSQEE
+181 DDEPVNEALSHGDN
-193 TIQSNSEDDEGFGFF
+193 TKSENNDD
-208 DDALDESNLTQETS
+208 D
-222 TQKSVKEDEGF
+222 GF
-233 GFFDDEETLNT
+233 GFFDDEISNNT
-244 TDMSQTDKSGS
+244 VGAQT
-255 AVAGTT
+255 ATT
-261 KTGEHQ
+261 KAETAEVEQ

-278 SNINTS
+278 TNINTS
-284 LESAS
+284 LDIAS
-289 GNNAQ
+289 SNNAQ
-294 SANTPS
+294 SASTQS
-300 NTATTSSNV
+300 NTSTTSNND
-309 KAPTSGAAPTSTQA
+309 KTPTSGVAPTTTQV
-323 KTPSKP
+323 KTPPKP

-464 ETPEKRAAAGK
+464 EMPDKRVAAGK

-513 SNGLAVSDDM
+513 SNGLTVSDDM

-641 YDFMEVEGAA
+641 YDFMEVEDAA

-670 ILVDA
+670 VLVDA

>member
-31 DIESP
+31 DVESP

-79 NELSITADIVN
+79 NELSVTADIVN

-117 AQRIKI
+117 AERIKI
-123 LNEVINGQTTDTA
+123 LNGVINGQSTDLAPGDGDDA
-136 SDSSGAP
+136 SEV
-143 SVQNENTQNES
+143 SVNAQNES
-154 LQDDSF
+154 AQDDSF
-160 GFFDDEPGDP
+160 GFFDDEPNS
-170 ASDSDDSFGFF
+170 AIEAADDSFGFF
-181 DDEPVNEVSQEE
+181 DNEPVNEALSHGDN
-193 TIQSNSEDDEGFGFF
+193 TKSENNDD
-208 DDALDESNLTQETS
+208 D
-222 TQKSVKEDEGF
+222 GF
-233 GFFDDEETLNT
+233 GFFDDEISNNT
-244 TDMSQTDKSGS
+244 VDAQTE
-255 AVAGTT
+255 TT
-261 KTGEHQ
+261 KAETAGVEQ

-278 SNINTS
+278 TNINTS
-284 LESAS
+284 LEIAS
-289 GNNAQ
+289 SNNAQ
-294 SANTPS
+294 SASTQS
-300 NTATTSSNV
+300 NTATTSNND
-309 KAPTSGAAPTSTQA
+309 KAPTSGVAPTTTQA
-323 KTPSKP
+323 KTPPKP

-464 ETPEKRAAAGK
+464 EMPDKRVAAGK

-513 SNGLAVSDDM
+513 SNGLTVSDDM

-641 YDFMEVEGAA
+641 YDFMEVEDAA

-670 ILVDA
+670 VLVDA